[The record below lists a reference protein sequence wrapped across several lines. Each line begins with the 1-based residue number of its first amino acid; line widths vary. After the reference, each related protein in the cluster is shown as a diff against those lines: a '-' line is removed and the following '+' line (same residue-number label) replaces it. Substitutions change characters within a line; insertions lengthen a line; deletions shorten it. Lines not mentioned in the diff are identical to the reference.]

1 MVFRNII
8 VNGIKTCYHD
18 SIAWNVLHGAELL
31 YGSLRMPY
39 GYEKRRNNTRKIRKE
54 TPYRCWCIP
63 YQFGC
68 QSKKTVMGFKSVL
81 LETY

>member
-1 MVFRNII
+1 MVFWNSI

-18 SIAWNVLHGAELL
+18 SIAWNVLHGAEFS

-39 GYEKRRNNTRKIRKE
+39 GYEKRRNNTRKSRKKNHIDVG
-54 TPYRCWCIP
+54 PYLISL
-63 YQFGC
+63 FVNL
-68 QSKKTVMGFKSVL
+68 KKTVMGFKSVL